1 MKDQSNTIDEKN
13 IASRDH
19 TLHPRLYL
27 ILFHLFFLLL
37 FLSRFIFIL
46 FIIIDNNPFSFR
58 SSLSLFLLC
67 VCVCVLSFLPVRS
80 LITALQLGT
89 GVFFSS
95 SSFVYFFFALCESS
109 SGSIILVR
117 PSPVPDIILLW
128 CVAPI
133 HITRSPTKYFT
144 L

>member
-67 VCVCVLSFLPVRS
+67 VCVCVCVILAGPLSYHCSPAWNRRFFFLLLLLSFIFSLRCARVR
-80 LITALQLGT
+80 LE
-89 GVFFSS
+89 V
-95 SSFVYFFFALCESS
+95 
-109 SGSIILVR
+109 
-117 PSPVPDIILLW
+117 
-128 CVAPI
+128 
-133 HITRSPTKYFT
+133 
-144 L
+144 